1 MFEKVIFP
9 VISLLIG
16 IFAGVVFSEDNTF
29 GQVDPIDRVIGEGAI
44 IQIVP
49 DGRVITFIHED
60 GVYTAVYS
68 EGSELLV
75 GEYYFLTATGDLL
88 PASRYRAKE

>member
-1 MFEKVIFP
+1 LAFSPGWYFP
-9 VISLLIG
+9 RTTLS
-16 IFAGVVFSEDNTF
+16 DRWT
-29 GQVDPIDRVIGEGAI
+29 PIDRVIGEGAI

-75 GEYYFLTATGDLL
+75 GEYYFLTAIGDLL